1 MKSVKLFFIDAVIE
15 NLVNL
20 LGVEFTPTFIDVY
33 MDMLE
38 RLMHARRALRAR

>member
-1 MKSVKLFFIDAVIE
+1 MLSVKLFFIDALIE

-20 LGVEFTPTFIDVY
+20 LCIESVPEFFDVY

>member
-1 MKSVKLFFIDAVIE
+1 MLSVKLFFLDAAIE

-20 LGVEFTPTFIDVY
+20 LGVELTPEFVDVY
-33 MDMLE
+33 MGMLD